1 MEQLELEIDG
11 FYTLSDQ
18 LAMRSTELSPA
29 VARALEAVGEG
40 RVYGVQAL
48 LRASFD
54 PGVFGW
60 VAYTFTRAE
69 RKNAPDQDWRLFD
82 YDQPHVLTLVAGW
95 TARFGLELSGRFR
108 YATGMPRTDVI
119 DSYYDA
125 SRDLTQPIFG
135 AQNAIRL
142 PAFLQLD
149 VRVAYSRKFR
159 EHGLTVSLDLL
170 NISNRSNVEE
180 YIYSPDFAERRGIFG
195 LPILPVLGV
204 LWSY

>member
-1 MEQLELEIDG
+1 
-11 FYTLSDQ
+11 
-18 LAMRSTELSPA
+18 
-29 VARALEAVGEG
+29 
-40 RVYGVQAL
+40 
-48 LRASFD
+48 
-54 PGVFGW
+54 
-60 VAYTFTRAE
+60 
-69 RKNAPDQDWRLFD
+69 
-82 YDQPHVLTLVAGW
+82 
-95 TARFGLELSGRFR
+95 
-108 YATGMPRTDVI
+108 MPRTDVI